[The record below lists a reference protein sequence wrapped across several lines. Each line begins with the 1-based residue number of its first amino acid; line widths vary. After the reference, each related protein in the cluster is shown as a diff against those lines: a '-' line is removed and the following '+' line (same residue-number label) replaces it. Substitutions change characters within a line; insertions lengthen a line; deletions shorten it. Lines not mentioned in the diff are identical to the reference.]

1 MAVYLAG
8 FLISFSIAKAIEKWN
23 TKSVGFW
30 VWSFVLL
37 LIPCLIAGLR
47 ADTVGTDVLV
57 YARPLYDLA
66 ENSSSLSNYFD
77 AHWWSVWRYMG
88 PADYEVGF
96 SLLIWLSSVVGSSFS
111 FTLFVIQA
119 FTIFPI
125 YLALTR
131 VRKSNS
137 ISISLGVLVYLLLY
151 FNVSLNLMRQWMAMA
166 FLLLAITY
174 LLDRKQLQYFILS
187 AVAFLF
193 HTSAILICLV
203 VYVFWRYVYSSEGG
217 YARRVL
223 ITSTISLLI
232 IVFGLRIAALSL
244 SALGFN
250 EYIQYIGT
258 GEVSIVPSQLLLLAP
273 GVLLL
278 LLFWK
283 RYGGSNS
290 KIQMYLPLLG
300 MVVGVFASQLGSI
313 TDQSSRLAQYFSY
326 QAILAFPLAHSAIS
340 DRNQR
345 RVFWGASVLYFGI
358 YWAIV
363 YVVMG
368 ANQTVP
374 YALA

>member
-1 MAVYLAG
+1 MAIYLAG
-8 FLISFSIAKAIEKWN
+8 FLVSFSIAKAIEKWN
-23 TKSVGFW
+23 ANSVGFW

-37 LIPCLIAGLR
+37 LVPCLIAGLR

-66 ENSSSLSNYFD
+66 ESSSSLSNYFD

-125 YLALTR
+125 YLALAK
-131 VRKSNS
+131 VRKGNS
-137 ISISLGVLVYLLLY
+137 ISISLGLLVYLLLY
-151 FNVSLNLMRQWMAMA
+151 FNVSLNLMRQWIAMA

-223 ITSTISLLI
+223 IASAISLLI
-232 IVFGLRIAALSL
+232 IVFGLRIVALSL

-258 GEVSIVPSQLLLLAP
+258 EEVSLVPSQLLLLVP
-273 GVLLL
+273 GVLLVLSSWKQRCQSNTWLHL
-278 LLFWK
+278 LVL
-283 RYGGSNS
+283 SM
-290 KIQMYLPLLG
+290 I
-300 MVVGVFASQLGSI
+300 VGVFASQLGSI

-340 DRNQR
+340 DRDKKHM
-345 RVFWGASVLYFGI
+345 FWGATVLYLVV
-358 YWAIV
+358 YWIAV

-374 YALA
+374 YVFA